1 MGAQRRTKKTRVY
14 VSIVGLQIREEMNLS
29 LQWKKA
35 SSGRVRET
43 KGRRER
49 KESAR
54 APASN
59 AHACT
64 RETGEEEVDSNE

>member
-1 MGAQRRTKKTRVY
+1 MTGV
-14 VSIVGLQIREEMNLS
+14 
-29 LQWKKA
+29 A
-35 SSGRVRET
+35 ST
-43 KGRRER
+43 HKRRER
-49 KESAR
+49 KTEREGESEREREREETQRGREWKESER